1 LSGDTG
7 RRTNCSVRSWGLRA
21 CDWRARKYF
30 LSSFLGKDQI
40 SSSFNCSRNG
50 MLIGRSKDVGEA
62 FTGDV
67 QILLLGDVSEG
78 MELNVCFEVEVDVDV
93 DVDVD
98 EAIIPCTVTI
108 VRE

>member
-1 LSGDTG
+1 
-7 RRTNCSVRSWGLRA
+7 
-21 CDWRARKYF
+21 
-30 LSSFLGKDQI
+30 
-40 SSSFNCSRNG
+40 

-67 QILLLGDVSEG
+67 QILLLGDVSER
-78 MELNVCFEVEVDVDV
+78 MELNVCFEVEVEVDVDV